1 MEELTL
7 DDFYNLYYLKDLK
20 NIKEKII
27 KICNIESKEMII
39 TLLSEKFIFIENE
52 IDKIKENNDFDIT
65 VFFKEVVNEFFDKFI
80 EKKNNKEDLKNFL
93 IKTLKDL
100 YNKLNDLYISKEEGV
115 KYCLTFNITTILID
129 LLGEDYFNEI
139 KDYNDEFIEE
149 FLENAFKEIEFENVK
164 NEISENNNE
173 LYSLEDIFNFAL
185 KDKEKFENNNNN
197 NNNDSNNNNNN
208 NNNNVQPENFSEIYY
223 RTSLFQ

>member
-27 KICNIESKEMII
+27 KICNAESKEMII

-65 VFFKEVVNEFFDKFI
+65 VFFKEVINEFFDKFI
-80 EKKNNKEDLKNFL
+80 EKKNNEEDLKKFL

-173 LYSLEDIFNFAL
+173 LYSLEDIFKFAL

-197 NNNDSNNNNNN
+197 NDSNNNN